1 MVRCA
6 DGTFYIGITNNLKAR
21 LEKHNAG
28 TGAKYT
34 RGRRPVI
41 LVWNEKK
48 KNATFARKREAELK
62 TWTRQ
67 KKEGLLR

>member
-6 DGTFYIGITNNLKAR
+6 DDTFYIGITNNLRAR

-41 LVWNEKK
+41 LVWSEKK

-62 TWTRQ
+62 SWSRQ
-67 KKEGLLR
+67 EKEKLLR